1 MGTPPRSGA
10 SVYMDISAEDAEG
23 GARVTGVRENGPSA
37 KAGLLVDDL
46 IQTANDERITS
57 KEKLDE
63 VFREHKIGDKLRMKV
78 LRGLNQ
84 LEIIVTLQSRPDAP
98 AGEVFLGVAGEDAE
112 NGVKITAVA
121 AGSPA
126 VQARLEG
133 DDIIQAIGD
142 KPLTSYNEL
151 LEEVRSHKQ
160 GDTIKLK
167 ILRDN
172 QSSEVDVTLTNRPA
186 GQGGGRRQT
195 QQPSAYA
202 GINGEEAEGG
212 VRLTTNAENSPAA
225 KA

>member
-63 VFREHKIGDKLRMKV
+63 VFREHKVGDKLRLKV

-84 LEIIVTLQSRPDAP
+84 LEIIITLDRRPDP
-98 AGEVFLGVAGEDAE
+98 SSGDLFLGVAGEDSE

-126 VQARLEG
+126 VQARLEA
-133 DDIIQAIGD
+133 DDVLQAIND
-142 KPLTSYNEL
+142 KPLTSYNQL
-151 LEEVRSHKQ
+151 LEEIREH
-160 GDTIKLK
+160 
-167 ILRDN
+167 
-172 QSSEVDVTLTNRPA
+172 
-186 GQGGGRRQT
+186 
-195 QQPSAYA
+195 
-202 GINGEEAEGG
+202 
-212 VRLTTNAENSPAA
+212 
-225 KA
+225 